1 MKGYYT
7 MFNIRVSKF
16 FSRFAILFL
25 SCSMFVSGAILNSA
39 VAAERPEPF
48 AFAVS
53 AMTSPATTFKH
64 FIEFT
69 DYLAMKLGRPVVMKQ
84 RRTYSE
90 INQLLLNNEVSMA
103 FTCTGGFL
111 EGRRNFDLES
121 LATPIVNGKTTY
133 QSFVIAH
140 KDHSAATIA
149 DLRGSVFAF
158 TDPLSLTGRI
168 YPTSTINSM
177 GFKTKDFFKKTFFT
191 ASHDKSIDAVARGVA
206 TAAAVDSIIFNSL
219 MQIPGSVAHQVK
231 VIQTSPL
238 FGMPPVVVSPD
249 LEKDTKLVLLKILL
263 NMAEDPVGKD
273 ILHALE
279 MDGFAIPD
287 PSMYRSALLLTKQIT
302 E

>member
-1 MKGYYT
+1 
-7 MFNIRVSKF
+7 MFIIRAGKF
-16 FSRFAILFL
+16 LFHFSIIFL
-25 SCSMFVSGAILNSA
+25 SWLILTSSA
-39 VAAERPEPF
+39 GVTSVVAAEKEKPF
-48 AFAVS
+48 TFAVS

-64 FIEFT
+64 FNEFK
-69 DYLAMKLGRPVVMKQ
+69 DYLAVKLGRPVVMKQ

-111 EGRRNFDLES
+111 EGRREFSLES
-121 LATPIVNGKTTY
+121 LVTPVVNGKTTY
-133 QSFVIAH
+133 QSFIIVPQNN
-140 KDHSAATIA
+140 SATDIA
-149 DLRGSVFAF
+149 DLRGSIFAF

-168 YPTSTINSM
+168 YPTSIINSM
-177 GFKTKDFFKKTFFT
+177 GFKSKDFFNKTFFT

-219 MQIPGSVAHQVK
+219 MNIRGSAVHKVK
-231 VIQTSPL
+231 VIQKSPL

-249 LEKDTKLVLLKILL
+249 LGKETKLLLLKILL
-263 NMAEDPVGKD
+263 NMADDPVGKD

-279 MDGFAIPD
+279 MDGFAIPN
-287 PSMYRSALLLTKQIT
+287 PSMYRSALLLIKQMS

>member
-1 MKGYYT
+1 MII
-7 MFNIRVSKF
+7 MRVNNVIP
-16 FSRFAILFL
+16 RFALLFFFWQILF
-25 SCSMFVSGAILNSA
+25 SSAVLNRA
-39 VAAERPEPF
+39 VAAEKPKPF

-53 AMTSPATTFKH
+53 AMTSPATTFNH
-64 FIEFT
+64 FIDFT
-69 DYLAMKLGRPVVMKQ
+69 DYLATKLGRPVVMKQ

-90 INQLLLNNEVSMA
+90 INQLLRDNEVSMA

-111 EGRRNFDLES
+111 DGRRNFELEA
-121 LATPIVNGKTTY
+121 LATPIINGKTTY
-133 QSFVIAH
+133 QSFIIVH
-140 KDHSAATIA
+140 KDHSATKIA
-149 DLRGSVFAF
+149 DLQGSIFAL

-168 YPTSTINSM
+168 YPTATINAM
-177 GFKTKDFFKKTFFT
+177 GLTTEDFFKKTFFT

-231 VIQTSPL
+231 IIQTSPL

-249 LEKDTKLVLLKILL
+249 LEKDTKLELLKILL
-263 NMAEDPVGKD
+263 SMAEDPAGKD

-287 PSMYRSALLLTKQIT
+287 PSMYRSALLLIKQMT

>member
-1 MKGYYT
+1 
-7 MFNIRVSKF
+7 MFIMRAEES
-16 FSRFAILFL
+16 FSRFAILFFSWQIFI
-25 SCSMFVSGAILNSA
+25 SCAALNSA
-39 VAAERPEPF
+39 VAAEKQKPF

-90 INQLLLNNEVSMA
+90 INQLLWNNEVSMA

-121 LATPIVNGKTTY
+121 LATPVINGKTTY
-133 QSFVIAH
+133 QSYVIVQKKH
-140 KDHSAATIA
+140 PATNIV
-149 DLRGSVFAF
+149 DLRGSIFAF

-177 GFKTKDFFKKTFFT
+177 GFKTKDFFMKTFFT

-206 TAAAVDSIIFNSL
+206 TAAAVDSIIYNSL
-219 MQIPGSVAHQVK
+219 MHVPGSVAHQVK

-238 FGMPPVVVSPD
+238 FGMPPVVVSPK
-249 LEKDTKLVLLKILL
+249 LEKDTKLLLLKILL

-273 ILHALE
+273 ILLALE
-279 MDGFAIPD
+279 IEGFTIPD
-287 PSMYRSALLLTKQIT
+287 PSMYRSALLLIKQMT